1 MKFMLGC
8 FIYFM
13 VFVSYG
19 QTKHEKIVD
28 IIKKLK
34 LVDTQKA
41 DFESKFE
48 VLKRMASDDDT
59 IRIAQLEAKISEDV
73 ITEKLIV
80 SLAYFLEDDSIDVLY
95 RCNHSEDCDKDI
107 DLEGLQEAIIVEFT
121 TINAAIEKITNS
133 FKPYSGSYGA
143 SDAFAAVPVDRE
155 DGFYAIL
162 DYVDNARDEDVAL
175 EAVPA
180 IVSADIL
187 KVEKIYS
194 NYGNNKPEIVIA
206 FTKEGTHKFALLTA
220 NNIGKPIAIV
230 IDKQIISLPYVNS
243 KITGG
248 YVNISN
254 GFSEKEINEMI
265 RKLRGDKK

>member
-1 MKFMLGC
+1 MKLMLGC

-34 LVDTQKA
+34 LVDDQEA

-48 VLKRMASDDDT
+48 VLKRKASSDDT
-59 IRIAQLEAKISEDV
+59 IRVAQLEDKISEDV

-80 SLAYFLEDDSIDVLY
+80 ALDHFLEDDNVDILY
-95 RCNHSEDCDKDI
+95 RCNQLKDCDKDV
-107 DLEGLQEAIIVEFT
+107 DLEGLQEAIIVEFS
-121 TINAAIEKITNS
+121 TINAAIDKITNS
-133 FKPYSGSYGA
+133 FNAYSNSYSS
-143 SDAFAAVPVDRE
+143 SDVFVVIPVDRE
-155 DGFYAIL
+155 DGFYATI
-162 DYVDNARDEDVAL
+162 DYTYNTRDEDVTL
-175 EAVPA
+175 EATPS
-180 IVSADIL
+180 IVQADIL

-194 NYGNNKPEIVIA
+194 NYGNNTPEISIA
-206 FTKEGTHKFALLTA
+206 FTKEGTRKFEVLTA

-230 IDKQIISLPYVNS
+230 IDKQIISLPRVNS

-254 GFSEKEINEMI
+254 GFSEKEIKEMI
-265 RKLRGDKK
+265 RKLRGD